1 MVVHL
6 LPPVAFGGNVDH
18 PLKPLLNLRGT
29 LQSRESTGRAS
40 ALLEMKAAMATSH
53 TKGVGLGPPLT
64 KAPYSLPHWCAA
76 GETLSI
82 CDL

>member
-6 LPPVAFGGNVDH
+6 LPLVAFGDNVGH
-18 PLKPLLNLRGT
+18 LLKPLLNLRGT
-29 LQSRESTGRAS
+29 LRSRESTGRAS
-40 ALLEMKAAMATSH
+40 VLLEMKAAMATSH
-53 TKGVGLGPPLT
+53 TKGVGLCPPLT
-64 KAPYSLPHWCAA
+64 KTPYFLPHWCAA